1 MNDVFHRESEMRSW
15 LVICLLVLLILAKG
29 LFAFTVVGDRGQP
42 GWSYGTVQDVP
53 ASSPYSEYDLLP
65 HPQHVR
71 GARGE

>member
-1 MNDVFHRESEMRSW
+1 MQEGHKNETVFNSW
-15 LVICLLVLLILAKG
+15 VVVCLLVLLILAKG
-29 LFAFTVVGDRGQP
+29 LFAFAVVGDRGQP

-71 GARGE
+71 GVRGE